1 MICCPNELVRLSG
14 GHRQGGQMLSLAVSL
29 ISVFCLTA
37 FDCSFSGSLA
47 MKTKKYFPFHHTH
60 DEYSWDVIR
69 YTHDMFQ
76 NDHLWKIPVF
86 V

>member
-29 ISVFCLTA
+29 ISLFCFPA
-37 FDCSFSGSLA
+37 FDCSFLGSLA

-60 DEYSWDVIR
+60 DTILLGCDLLYTR
-69 YTHDMFQ
+69 YV
-76 NDHLWKIPVF
+76 PE
-86 V
+86 